1 MRVDRLQL
9 RDFRNHRDTDVTFGP
24 GVNVITGPNGAGKT
38 SLLEAVHLLATN
50 SSFRIRDDRGMIRD
64 GCDAAVVRGTV
75 VTDGRSV
82 ELAIGLG
89 QVSHR
94 FVRNGTPQRRA
105 DDVVGTIRCVVFA
118 PDDLDLVK
126 GSPSRRRDYL
136 DTGTVAVRPAARTTL
151 QEWERV
157 LRQRNSLLKSLRHH
171 RGPLPSMFTTWTELA
186 VTHGA
191 AVAASRCSF
200 VRLLDPHFR
209 ATVHEFGID
218 PPSIAYTGTWFDE
231 TAVPAGTDAEALADW
246 FAQRLDE
253 AFESVRGRELE
264 RGATA
269 AGPHLDDLVI
279 GLGDRDAR
287 TRASQGEQR
296 TLSLGLRLGQLGVMT
311 EETGQAPILL
321 LDDVFSELD
330 PFRRGV
336 LLRQLPATQTLI
348 TTTADPAEPGVAADL
363 LRVVAERDGR
373 APVFVAVAAD
383 GDVRHDEAARP
394 GPGAS

>member
-9 RDFRNHRDTDVTFGP
+9 RDFRNHRDSDVVFGP

-64 GCDAAVVRGTV
+64 GCVAAVVRGTV
-75 VTDGRSV
+75 VTEGRSV

-89 QVSHR
+89 QVPHR

-105 DDVVGTIRCVVFA
+105 DEVVGTIRCVVFA

-136 DTGTVAVRPAARTTL
+136 DAGTVAVRPASRATL

-171 RGPLPSMFTTWTELA
+171 RGPLPSTFTTWTELA

-191 AVAASRCSF
+191 AVAAARCAF
-200 VRLLDPHFR
+200 VRLLEPHFR
-209 ATVHEFGID
+209 ATVLEFGID
-218 PPSIAYTGTWFDE
+218 PPSVAYTGTWFDAN
-231 TAVPAGTDAEALADW
+231 AVPDGTDPALLTAWFEECLAD
-246 FAQRLDE
+246 
-253 AFESVRGRELE
+253 AFESVRTRELE

-279 GLGDRDAR
+279 GLGERDAR

-296 TLSLGLRLGQLGVMT
+296 TLSLGLRLGQLGVLT
-311 EETGQAPILL
+311 AETGQAPVLL

-363 LRVVAERDGR
+363 LRVVTERDGT
-373 APVFVAVAAD
+373 APVFVTVTDD
-383 GDVRHDEAARP
+383 GDVRRDGVVGP
-394 GPGAS
+394 DPGAP